1 MFNKKEKITYT
12 TTIPATEDAVN
23 VTCEYSN
30 IDDLDYL
37 TSYKD
42 MVLGSSAA
50 VSSMNVCPI
59 CHIVFEVGD
68 RIVNIITYIGTYG
81 GLITVPIHIA
91 CQYTEVQDA

>member
-23 VTCEYSN
+23 VTWEYSN

-37 TSYKD
+37 TSYKG

-50 VSSMNVCPI
+50 VSSMNVCGI
-59 CHIVFEVGD
+59 CHIVLEVGD
-68 RIVNIITYIGTYG
+68 RIAYIVTYIGGYG
-81 GLITVPIHIA
+81 SLSTVPIHLA
-91 CQYTEVQDA
+91 CQHMEVQDA